1 MIESAD
7 IRPPDSARAAV
18 KEACQALQKDVEL
31 WKKLNA
37 EVVPALN
44 RQLELSKLKPLPATA
59 DRVAALACT
68 N

>member
-1 MIESAD
+1 
-7 IRPPDSARAAV
+7 
-18 KEACQALQKDVEL
+18 VEL

-44 RQLELSKLKPLPATA
+44 RQLELSKLKPLPAAA